1 MARPM
6 DKPDDESAMASLP
19 HRISA
24 FLDHGRQAH
33 DVSPEDLRQMRITG
47 TVEYV
52 AGAATLLT
60 VTLMPDVDTTD
71 HRPYT
76 LLALLGL
83 LFAACRWFAP
93 QRVNT
98 VKVSLLV
105 GFFYIGAIVAVAHPL
120 TSTPLFFI
128 WPTLTAAY
136 FLGRRGLAFATAGSS
151 VSFVLALLLNPAAEN
166 RLQTLTSTW
175 AVIVIVGV
183 LVTSLRERADELMRD
198 LEHTASTDMLT
209 ELVNRRTFET
219 IMGREI
225 ERARRAGTP
234 LSIALFDLD
243 HFKSINDRLGHA
255 EGDRALRRFSDLL
268 RSSCRLVDVPARIGG
283 EEFALILSNSDAEGA
298 RIYAERL
305 LRNVL
310 EETKDDV
317 APISVSI
324 GITEMSGPND
334 TLDVLLLSADR
345 ALYEAKHRG
354 RARVVVAR
362 PATPSQ
368 MEHTGE
374 RLALSEGAPGTG
386 LGSRHAA

>member
-1 MARPM
+1 MATP
-6 DKPDDESAMASLP
+6 AF
-19 HRISA
+19 RISQL
-24 FLDHGRQAH
+24 LDHGRQAT

-47 TVEYV
+47 TVEYL
-52 AGAATLLT
+52 AGAATLLA
-60 VTLMPDVDTTD
+60 VALMPDVNTSD
-71 HRPYT
+71 HHPLA

-83 LFAACRWFAP
+83 CFAAARWFAP
-93 QRVNT
+93 QRVST
-98 VKVSLLV
+98 VRASLII
-105 GFFYIGAIVAVAHPL
+105 GFVYIGAIVSVAQPL

-136 FLGRRGLAFATAGSS
+136 FLGRRGLALAFAGSS
-151 VSFVLALLLNPAAEN
+151 ISFVVALALNPSAEN
-166 RLQTLTSTW
+166 RLQLFTSTW
-175 AVIVIVGV
+175 AVITIVGL
-183 LVTSLRERADELMRD
+183 LVATLRERVDTLMRD

-209 ELVNRRTFET
+209 GLVNRRTFET
-219 IMGREI
+219 IMHREI
-225 ERARRAGTP
+225 ERARRSGTP

-255 EGDRALRRFSDLL
+255 EGDRALRRFAELL
-268 RSSCRLVDVPARIGG
+268 KSSCRVVDVPARIGG
-283 EEFALILSNSDAEGA
+283 EEFALILSNADAEGA

-305 LRNVL
+305 LRTVL
-310 EETKDDV
+310 EETKDDL

-334 TLDVLLLSADR
+334 TLDVLLLCADR

-354 RARVVVAR
+354 RARVIVAR

-374 RLALSEGAPGTG
+374 RLELTEHAPAGAP
-386 LGSRHAA
+386 RAA